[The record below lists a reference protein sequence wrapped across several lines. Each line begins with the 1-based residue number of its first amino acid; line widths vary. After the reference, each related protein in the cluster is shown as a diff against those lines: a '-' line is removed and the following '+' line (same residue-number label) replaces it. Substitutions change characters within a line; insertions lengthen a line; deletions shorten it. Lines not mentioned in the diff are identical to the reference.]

1 MFVHVLLCVHTQVRS
16 TRLAVRGKGGREEGT
31 ALIIFS
37 GKQHDN
43 KTSPT
48 QPSLPSNTH
57 IFQHAHSRAV
67 SVHKTHPYLFLKIE
81 ATGTF
86 SVTC

>member
-1 MFVHVLLCVHTQVRS
+1 MFVHVLLSVHTLVRS
-16 TRLAVRGKGGREEGT
+16 TRLAVRGKGGRE